1 MACTLLATKLEEQ
14 PKTLHQ
20 IIEVYA
26 KMYTE
31 RLLMVGITR
40 SQRRRLE
47 AIEKPYLGS
56 FAATLSPRWSSYL
69 SSIKRNHEIQH
80 VPLNKT
86 GPVYQEWHSTITK
99 MENELL
105 RQLGFTLYWI
115 PDSHPHKF
123 LLYFCQ
129 VLEWQQLQK
138 QSSAS
143 KDSMVQCAWNYCNDA
158 CCYLDLEC
166 RYSAELIACAAILLT
181 ARQHNVTLPQHYW
194 QVFLG
199 NDDSIA
205 QDLVDAANAMA
216 GLVEL
221 ARRSKAMNDDNDA
234 GKTNVDDDDDDDDT
248 QAVLDWLLATKG
260 FVRSLVNR
268 TPDQETSFNDPN
280 SFLWEYQKEVL
291 EKEFE
296 KDYNNN

>member
-1 MACTLLATKLEEQ
+1 VSILCGIDCLCRRFADSAAAQHNVAATLLAGL
-14 PKTLHQ
+14 
-20 IIEVYA
+20 
-26 KMYTE
+26 
-31 RLLMVGITR
+31 
-40 SQRRRLE
+40 
-47 AIEKPYLGS
+47 
-56 FAATLSPRWSSYL
+56 F
-69 SSIKRNHEIQH
+69 
-80 VPLNKT
+80 
-86 GPVYQEWHSTITK
+86 
-99 MENELL
+99 
-105 RQLGFTLYWI
+105 
-115 PDSHPHKF
+115 
-123 LLYFCQ
+123 
-129 VLEWQQLQK
+129 
-138 QSSAS
+138 
-143 KDSMVQCAWNYCNDA
+143 
-158 CCYLDLEC
+158 
-166 RYSAELIACAAILLT
+166 
-181 ARQHNVTLPQHYW
+181 
-194 QVFLG
+194 G

-234 GKTNVDDDDDDDDT
+234 GKTNVDDDDDDDDDT